1 MGMFKSCED
10 YPDIGLR
17 KGCNSHLDTPEGKTP
32 KRNGD
37 PFHQF
42 TVPYVY

>member
-1 MGMFKSCED
+1 MFKSHED

-17 KGCNSHLDTPEGKTP
+17 KGYNSHLDTLEGKTP

-37 PFHQF
+37 PFHQL
-42 TVPYVY
+42 TTLCVY